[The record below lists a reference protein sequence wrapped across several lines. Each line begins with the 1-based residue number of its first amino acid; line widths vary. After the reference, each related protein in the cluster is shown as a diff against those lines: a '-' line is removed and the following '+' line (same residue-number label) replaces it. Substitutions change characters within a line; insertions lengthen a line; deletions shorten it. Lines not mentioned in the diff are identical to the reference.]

1 MGISNALLD
10 LIKCFLINR
19 FQRVNVQT
27 SERLPVKVGVP
38 QGSILGPLLF
48 LIYIKELLADIIPIV
63 KLFADD
69 TSLFSIFHD
78 PNTSA
83 NELSKDLQKVSE
95 WAYQWKMSFNPDQNK
110 QAQKVIFSRKI
121 TESSH
126 LQISFSNM
134 NVSIFKNI

>member
-1 MGISNALLD
+1 MGISNALLN

-38 QGSILGPLLF
+38 QGS
-48 LIYIKELLADIIPIV
+48 KELLADIIPIV